1 MMINFCI
8 VPDPQLVTLIS
19 NDVLSGADVT
29 INCTLEFGQLVM
41 ESELSLLIMDV
52 QLSRKGT
59 YTMRNLSD
67 SNPLISGTTLTYS
80 TVVNSFSRSD
90 SGNYSC
96 VVTIRS
102 HPNLEQPSSYYL
114 NGTGKS
120 VSIQVLITTG
130 IE

>member
-1 MMINFCI
+1 M
-8 VPDPQLVTLIS
+8 
-19 NDVLSGADVT
+19 
-29 INCTLEFGQLVM
+29 EFGQLVM
-41 ESELSLLIMDV
+41 ESELSLLMVDV

-96 VVTIRS
+96 VVTTRP
-102 HPNLEQPSSYYL
+102 HPNLEQPSSFYL
-114 NGTGKS
+114 NGTEKS
-120 VSIQVLITTG
+120 VSIQALITTG
-130 IE
+130 RVSNEIIRQLYLRIRKGYDYPVQE